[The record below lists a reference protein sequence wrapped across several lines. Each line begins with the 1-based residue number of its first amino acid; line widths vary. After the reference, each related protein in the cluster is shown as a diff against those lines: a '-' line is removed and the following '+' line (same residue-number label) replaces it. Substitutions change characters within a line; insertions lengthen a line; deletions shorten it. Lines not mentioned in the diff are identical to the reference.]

1 MSGEKKR
8 PEEVKTKKKRIPLGK
23 IFYHNT
29 FVLIFSFENV
39 AVVSW
44 FIMAANS
51 SDRGVVVEN
60 VPIDI
65 RYSSAAE
72 EEGLKVFNM
81 SSSTVD
87 LQVTGNTLL
96 TSQLSANDFEATV
109 TLNPTSTSVTGNT
122 LQKFTAEVQAVK
134 VNSLGQF

>member
-29 FVLIFSFENV
+29 FVLIFSFIV

-51 SDRGVVVEN
+51 SARGVVGEN
-60 VPIDI
+60 VPSDI
-65 RYSSAAE
+65 RYASAAE
-72 EEGLKVFNM
+72 
-81 SSSTVD
+81 
-87 LQVTGNTLL
+87 
-96 TSQLSANDFEATV
+96 
-109 TLNPTSTSVTGNT
+109 
-122 LQKFTAEVQAVK
+122 
-134 VNSLGQF
+134 

>member
-29 FVLIFSFENV
+29 FVLIFSFIV

-96 TSQLSANDFEATV
+96 TSQLSANDFEVTV

-134 VNSLGQF
+134 VNSLANF